1 MKFACYALLICAA
14 AALAQPQTIS
24 KPAVVEGK
32 VVSTTTGEPLRKV
45 ELTLA
50 SSLVSDDVEAMMAM
64 FGGDS
69 NAPAEPKTP
78 KAAKKTF
85 AATTDAAG
93 KFRFEQVEPGEYIL
107 SIKRAGYVDNVY
119 KPEGKYSADG
129 KLRLVAGD
137 ELTGVAIRMVPLGA
151 LSGRLID
158 EDGDPVASAFV
169 SAQSYNYAS
178 GRRRLIPADSQQ
190 TNDRGEF
197 RLGKLRPGRYYLS
210 ASPFNM
216 NPLAEV
222 PPPPKDGSPETGY
235 VSTYYPSAT
244 DATLATAIDVAA
256 GADLGGFTIQ
266 LRKSK
271 VVRIKGR
278 VLAEDGTPL
287 KTFEVMLMSPGN
299 VGSMHIKMVN
309 NAEGRFEMANVQPG
323 SYTVTTMQ
331 IGGSSPVIHMHPLV
345 VPAEGLDNL
354 QLGAQ
359 LEGNVQGSV
368 VVSGDGK
375 VALKGV
381 RVMMAG
387 GEDGMGAMPVF
398 GSVSESGTFV
408 LKKVAAAPYELSLQ
422 PLPAGTYLKSV
433 QWGGRERLGQ
443 TLDFAAGFAGPLQIV
458 LGTDGGTFEATVSR
472 EDKPAADATVVL
484 LAADPE
490 GRIPETTQSG
500 ESDSAGHV
508 RLKDIAPGDYLAFA
522 WEKVEEGQWLDAAF
536 LKPFENQA
544 ARVTI
549 HPKGNEKAQL
559 RVIPAG
565 K

>member
-1 MKFACYALLICAA
+1 MKFACYAPLICAA
-14 AALAQPQTIS
+14 VALAQPQTTP
-24 KPAVVEGK
+24 KQAVVEGR
-32 VVSTTTGEPLRKV
+32 VVSATTGEPLRKV

-50 SSLVSDDVEAMMAM
+50 SGGTSDEVEAMMAM
-64 FGGDS
+64 FGGNSD
-69 NAPAEPKTP
+69 APAEPKKP
-78 KAAKKTF
+78 KTAKKSF

-93 KFRFEQVEPGEYIL
+93 KFRFDQVEPGDYIL
-107 SIKRAGYVDNVY
+107 SIKRAGYVDSLY

-137 ELTGVAIRMVPLGA
+137 ELTGVAIRLVPQGA
-151 LSGRLID
+151 LSGGLID

-169 SAQSYNYAS
+169 SAQSYSYAS
-178 GRRRLIPADSQQ
+178 GHRRLIPADSQQ

-244 DATLATAIDVAA
+244 DLALATAIDVAA
-256 GADLGGFTIQ
+256 GADLSGFTIQ

-278 VLAEDGTPL
+278 VLADDGTPL
-287 KTFEVMLMSPGN
+287 KNFQLMLMSPGN
-299 VGSMHIKMVN
+299 VGSMHMKMVS
-309 NAEGRFEMANVQPG
+309 NAEGRFEMANVPPG
-323 SYTVTTMQ
+323 SYTLTTMQ
-331 IGGSSPVIHMHPLV
+331 FGGSSPAMHMQPLV

-359 LEGNVQGSV
+359 PEGNVQGSV
-368 VVSGDGK
+368 VVSGDAK
-375 VALKGV
+375 VALNGL
-381 RVMMAG
+381 RVMIAG
-387 GEDGMGAMPVF
+387 GEDGMAAMPVV
-398 GSVSESGTFV
+398 GSVSDSGAFV
-408 LKKVAAAPYELSLQ
+408 LKKVAAVAYELSLQ

-443 TLDFAAGFAGPLQIV
+443 TLDFAAGFAGTLQVV
-458 LGTDGGTFEATVSR
+458 LGTDGGAFEAAVSR
-472 EDKPAADATVVL
+472 DDKPVADATVVL
-484 LAADPE
+484 LAADPA
-490 GRIPETTQSG
+490 GRFQETTQSG
-500 ESDSAGHV
+500 ESDSAGRV
-508 RLKDIAPGDYLAFA
+508 SFKDVPPGDYLAFA

-536 LKPFENQA
+536 LKPFEDQA

-549 HPKGNEKAQL
+549 RPKGSEKAQL
-559 RVIPAG
+559 GLIPAG